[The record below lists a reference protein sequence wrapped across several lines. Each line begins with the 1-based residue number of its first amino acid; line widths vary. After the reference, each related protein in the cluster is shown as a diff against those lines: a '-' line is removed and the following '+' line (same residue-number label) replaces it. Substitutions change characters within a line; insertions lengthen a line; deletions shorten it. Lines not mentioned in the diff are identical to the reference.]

1 MKKQIFFFAAI
12 LSMAVS
18 SCSYV
23 GFVSVHPS
31 GDYIA
36 KKINIGEF
44 DNVSVASGFELILTQ
59 DSVSSLSIETYEN
72 IQNYIIVDI
81 EGKTLEIY
89 RENGINFS
97 GRPNVKIHLSCKN
110 LDRIS
115 SSGGGRINLDNG
127 WNADELEVSLSGG
140 GKVFGK
146 VQLGS
151 LDLSMSGGSRSEIE
165 GVAEYLSISSSG
177 GSDHKHFALE
187 SRKCRADMSGGASAE
202 LNVSESLEVDGSG
215 GTRVRYKGNP
225 QLSLRLT
232 GGSSVNKA
240 D

>member
-1 MKKQIFFFAAI
+1 MKKQILFFTAM

-36 KKINIGEF
+36 KKINIGDF
-44 DNVSVASGFELILTQ
+44 DNVSVSSGFELILTQ
-59 DSVSSLSIETYEN
+59 DSVSSLNIETYEN
-72 IQNYIIVDI
+72 LQSYIIVDI
-81 EGKTLEIY
+81 EGNTLKIY

-97 GRPNVKIHLSCKN
+97 GRPNVKIHLTCKN

-127 WNADELEVSLSGG
+127 WNADELEINLSGG

-146 VQLGS
+146 VQ
-151 LDLSMSGGSRSEIE
+151 R
-165 GVAEYLSISSSG
+165 
-177 GSDHKHFALE
+177 
-187 SRKCRADMSGGASAE
+187 
-202 LNVSESLEVDGSG
+202 
-215 GTRVRYKGNP
+215 
-225 QLSLRLT
+225 Q
-232 GGSSVNKA
+232 
-240 D
+240 